1 MRKISLLLLFFTINI
16 CINLV
21 QAQTTDVSG
30 KNLKNIDTSLSFQ
43 KECKS
48 NMQWELND
56 QLLPDTTQNILF
68 QKFTPLYFGNNL
80 LLSQKSDSLGQMPV
94 WMPDESGSL
103 LIKVPKD
110 ANKGFILILDPD

>member
-1 MRKISLLLLFFTINI
+1 MREISLILLLCAINI
-16 CINLV
+16 CFSFI
-21 QAQTTDVSG
+21 QAQTIDISG
-30 KNLKNIDTSLSFQ
+30 RNLKNDEKSFSLQ

-48 NMQWELND
+48 KMQWELND
-56 QLLPDTTQNILF
+56 RLLPDTTQNILF
-68 QKFTPLYFGNNL
+68 RKFTPLYFGNNL

-94 WMPDESGSL
+94 WVPDESGSI